1 MIKKISLYHEMSGR
15 MQIPFTRNAQRA
27 YNRVIQVVNKKAFA
41 ITNWRHFKTTEKC
54 HFKLFHIIGQRGLRK
69 FFRSSAQWREPITI
83 VDRICHRWKSFETNL
98 LGRHHFEHIRHSLIV
113 AVHWS
118 IVYRK
123 VVNFLN
129 FIMTCFFFPR
139 TYDYREPMNLER
151 KLKSFLST
159 IMFHRTFNHSLF
171 SVSSFKMFYLIKQEF
186 LKK

>member
-1 MIKKISLYHEMSGR
+1 M
-15 MQIPFTRNAQRA
+15 
-27 YNRVIQVVNKKAFA
+27 
-41 ITNWRHFKTTEKC
+41 
-54 HFKLFHIIGQRGLRK
+54 
-69 FFRSSAQWREPITI
+69 
-83 VDRICHRWKSFETNL
+83 DRICHRWKSFETNL

-129 FIMTCFFFPR
+129 FTMTCFFFPR

-151 KLKSFLST
+151 KLKSLLST

-186 LKK
+186 LKNKFSERLRLLQCTERKVLKNKMNLNYWKRNWNDTNLAKTVMQNWFLKP

>member
-1 MIKKISLYHEMSGR
+1 MDK
-15 MQIPFTRNAQRA
+15 
-27 YNRVIQVVNKKAFA
+27 
-41 ITNWRHFKTTEKC
+41 
-54 HFKLFHIIGQRGLRK
+54 
-69 FFRSSAQWREPITI
+69 
-83 VDRICHRWKSFETNL
+83 ICHRWKSFETNL

-123 VVNFLN
+123 VLNFVNFT
-129 FIMTCFFFPR
+129 MTCFFFPR

-186 LKK
+186 LKNKFSERFMTPEKKLDYSNVLKEKFWRIKWIWIIEKGIETIPTWRKQSCKTDFLSLKIL